1 MSQVTLQGPFVS
13 ASPTTAAPHGV
24 PGVIADPPPAV
35 TQLASGHLLQGEVVG
50 RNDQGQTLVR
60 TELGTLAVTTKAQLP
75 TGSQVTL
82 QIRTAGAQIQIAVL
96 QVDGHAPHLRGT
108 GPAVAAAAAPPSAP
122 ATTGPPPAASPPA
135 GQPTPQ
141 AGRPAAGLPGTIAN
155 PPASIAN
162 LPTGS
167 LLQGAV
173 LGRDAAG
180 HYLVRTEFGTL
191 PLTTDVQLASGN
203 RVSLQVTSVVPQV
216 QVLVSPA
223 EAAPQGALSGA
234 ARLGAGSGGLGAGA
248 GQAGQ
253 GAASPHIATTV
264 DILTVGQAVRAV
276 VAGPPVGPPA
286 SPAQAGTGPLA
297 ASLPGATAEAASG
310 LLSLPVGA
318 AVQLRI
324 IQVTP
329 PGAAGFGPAAVGP
342 AGVGSAGVGP
352 GGAGSA
358 GVVLSGATPAGVAP
372 TGGGQAEAGSAAP
385 PTGSPGQAAPPPA
398 AGSIRLEGLVTGHT
412 PSGQPQVQTLAGL
425 LTLQIGSQLPAG
437 TRLALDLPKQQLAAL
452 TAQTLPQG
460 LPEAAGGPLSLAYAW
475 PALQLALDGLETLDA
490 AEARALLSPQGPAT
504 PLPQPGARLSSAML
518 FFINALAGGNPG
530 AWLGDLLGG
539 QAGKRLE
546 RAGQSELLNRL
557 RGDLGG
563 MSRLA
568 EAGGESWRLLP
579 IPLYNNG
586 QVQQMRMFL
595 RRRRDGSKQRGK
607 DGEATRFVLEVTLS
621 KLGDLQLD
629 GLVRPKRFDLI
640 LRSRQSLPLAMRQDI
655 SEIFESANGA
665 TGFEGSITFQD
676 SPDWQPMPISATAS
690 GLVV

>member
-96 QVDGHAPHLRGT
+96 QVDGHAPHLRGS
-108 GPAVAAAAAPPSAP
+108 GPAVAAAAAPPSGP
-122 ATTGPPPAASPPA
+122 AATGPPPAVSPPA

-276 VAGPPVGPPA
+276 VAGPPA
-286 SPAQAGTGPLA
+286 TPAQAPQPATLPGGTGPLA
-297 ASLPGATAEAASG
+297 AGLPGATAEAASG
-310 LLSLPVGA
+310 PLSLPVGA

-329 PGAAGFGPAAVGP
+329 PGTAGFGPAGAGLAGSGVAGVGP
-342 AGVGSAGVGP
+342 AGL
-352 GGAGSA
+352 
-358 GVVLSGATPAGVAP
+358 VLSGAAPAGVAP
-372 TGGGQAEAGSAAP
+372 TGGGQAAAGSP
-385 PTGSPGQAAPPPA
+385 PLPAGSPAQAAPPPA
-398 AGSIRLEGLVTGHT
+398 AGSIRLEGLVTGNT
-412 PSGQPQVQTLAGL
+412 PPGQPQVQTLAGL

-437 TRLALDLPKQQLAAL
+437 TRLALDLPQQQLAAL

-568 EAGGESWRLLP
+568 EAGGDNWRLLP

-607 DGEATRFVLEVTLS
+607 DGEATRFVLEVSLTR
-621 KLGDLQLD
+621 LGDLQLD

-655 SEIFESANGA
+655 SAIFESANGA

-690 GLVV
+690 GMVV